1 MKRDD
6 SVYLRHI
13 LDAMA
18 RLAGYLDG
26 VNEPTFLAQP
36 LLQDGAIRQIEV
48 MGEAVKNLSQSLRE
62 NHSHLP
68 WQDIA
73 GMRDKLI
80 HQYFGVDLE
89 KVWLTAVRD
98 IPALQPEIANI
109 LASLPAT
116 HS

>member
-18 RLAGYLDG
+18 RLSGYLNG
-26 VNEPTFLAQP
+26 VDEAAFLAQP

-48 MGEAVKNLSQSLRE
+48 MGEAVKNLSSPLRAQFP
-62 NHSHLP
+62 HIP

-98 IPALQPEIANI
+98 VPALEPEIAKV
-109 LASLPAT
+109 LASLST
-116 HS
+116 